1 MTTFRISSFRLR
13 KKAGTSLAVAA
24 ALIMAAAGVAAAT
37 SSAATIVRETITQ
50 GFSESG
56 LSDDCRPGITGDLA
70 GTEVFEYQSVE
81 TANGFHVQGTDGGPG
96 QIDWSDG
103 SYTLIESV
111 DRFAFNLVGKGQTE
125 LLTLTHVDSG
135 DTYAEDGTLL
145 FRTTFHEVERFTFV
159 NGVPRVEI
167 QRGHFH
173 SSGAC

>member
-1 MTTFRISSFRLR
+1 MTTFRLSPPRLR
-13 KKAGTSLAVAA
+13 KKAGTFLAVAA
-24 ALIMAAAGVAAAT
+24 TLMAAAGAAAAT
-37 SSAATIVRETITQ
+37 SSAATIVHETITRPV
-50 GFSESG
+50 SDSG

-96 QIDWSDG
+96 RIDWSDG

-111 DRFAFNLVGKGQTE
+111 DRFSLNVVGKGQTE
-125 LLTLTHVDSG
+125 VFTLTHVDSG

>member
-1 MTTFRISSFRLR
+1 MTTFRITSLRLR
-13 KKAGTSLAVAA
+13 KAGTFVAVAA
-24 ALIMAAAGVAAAT
+24 TLMAAAGAAAST
-37 SSAATIVRETITQ
+37 ASAATIIRETITQ

-81 TANGFHVQGTDGGPG
+81 TANGFHLEQTESGVGR
-96 QIDWSDG
+96 IDWSDG

-111 DRFAFNLVGKGQTE
+111 DRFAFNLVGKGRTE
-125 LLTLTHVDSG
+125 VFTLTHVDSG